1 MADRVLVPV
10 DDSEYARKACQ
21 LVVEEFP
28 DAEIV
33 LLHVVNPAEGAS
45 YGPEASLP
53 SFSEDWYDREREHAQ
68 ELLDGIE
75 SEIVDHGA
83 TVERVIEVGRPT
95 NVIVEYVED
104 EDTAIDHIVMG
115 SHGRQ
120 GVSRILLGS
129 VAERVLRRSPV
140 PVTVVR

>member
-1 MADRVLVPV
+1 MTDRVLVPV

-21 LVVEEFP
+21 LVVEEFSEA
-28 DAEIV
+28 DIV

-45 YGPEASLP
+45 YSPEASLP
-53 SFSEDWYDREREHAQ
+53 SFSEDWYDRERERA
-68 ELLDGIE
+68 EGLFDDIE
-75 SEIVDHGA
+75 SGILDEETA
-83 TVERVIEVGRPT
+83 VERVVEVGRPT
-95 NVIVEYVED
+95 TVIVEYVEN
-104 EDTAIDHIVMG
+104 EDNAVDHIVMG